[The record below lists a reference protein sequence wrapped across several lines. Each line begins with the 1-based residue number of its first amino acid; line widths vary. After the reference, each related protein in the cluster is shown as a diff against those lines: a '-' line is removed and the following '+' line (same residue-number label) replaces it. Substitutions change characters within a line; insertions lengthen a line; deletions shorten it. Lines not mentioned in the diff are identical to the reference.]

1 MQQQLDLATSKIPEK
16 ESELKC
22 KKKTVKGRGYAY
34 VEIKLFM
41 QKTHVLPGADIL
53 LHQVSTYWLLIPQRL

>member
-53 LHQVSTYWLLIPQRL
+53 LH